1 MPWHAPL
8 HNTHF
13 LREHVTKINSLE
25 VGVSSLLRLPPLNAV
40 RAFEAA
46 ARQGSFVAAAAE
58 LHVTQPAI
66 GRHIKLLED
75 RLGVRLFERTPRG
88 VVLTRQGQCYYA
100 AVSIALQQIARAG
113 ADLLPPSTERWLRL
127 LVVPGFATRWLNRHL
142 RELAVLRPGLRIS
155 VEPDATFSSIEPGR
169 ADLAIAFGGPHDFE
183 GNVMTLARPRV
194 FPVCSPAFLLEQA
207 SLLQPSDLLSQ
218 KLVHEDDGWWWT
230 CWFAAFGVKAQLAPD
245 ISFLSA
251 DHAIDVAL
259 AGGGIALANEI
270 LVADELRSG
279 RLQVAIA
286 DSVQLE
292 GYQLL
297 LPAGDPSDDVR
308 WFCAWL
314 REILQQDFP
323 AACGQMV

>member
-1 MPWHAPL
+1 M
-8 HNTHF
+8 
-13 LREHVTKINSLE
+13 
-25 VGVSSLLRLPPLNAV
+25 SSLLRLPPLNAV

-46 ARQGSFVAAAAE
+46 ARLGSFVAAAAE

-88 VVLTRQGQCYYA
+88 VVLTNQGQRYYA

-113 ADLLPPSTERWLRL
+113 AELLPPAAERWLRL

-142 RELAVLRPGLRIS
+142 AELTVLRPGLRIS
-155 VEPDATFSSIEPGR
+155 VEPDATFSAIEPGR
-169 ADLAIAFGGPHDFE
+169 ADLAVAFGAALDFE
-183 GNVMTLARPRV
+183 GTAMTLARPRV
-194 FPVCSPAFLLEQA
+194 FPVCSPDYLATRRAALLR
-207 SLLQPSDLLSQ
+207 PSDLLSQ
-218 KLVHEDDGWWWT
+218 KLVHEDDGGWWT
-230 CWFAAFGVKAQLAPD
+230 SWFAAFGVKARLAPQ

-259 AGGGIALANEI
+259 SGGGVALANEI
-270 LVADELRSG
+270 LVAEELRSG
-279 RLQVAIA
+279 RLLRPIA

-297 LPAGDPSDDVR
+297 LPAVETRDDTR
-308 WFCAWL
+308 WFCIWL
-314 REILQQDFP
+314 RDMLARDFP
-323 AACGQMV
+323 AACEQAPEQTV